1 MNLLPVASAADV
13 LKRVRHM
20 ARKHARMLTVA
31 LTLHT
36 AAIASGLVV
45 PRLLGRLVAGLE
57 QGNGRQPSVLLL
69 IPVFIVVQALLTGLA
84 MAVSARL
91 GERVLAELRE
101 DFLVAALRLP
111 LTTVEQADRGDLIT
125 RSTRDVDTL
134 TQAVRQAGPDVL
146 SAGTTLLI
154 TLCAVLL
161 LEPLLILPYL
171 ILLPILTVVTRWYLR
186 RARGA
191 YLHANAAYAR
201 LTSCVSATAEGAAT
215 VEALR
220 IDARRTAI
228 LEDSTE
234 VSLRAEHDTLRLR
247 NLFFPV
253 SDSGYLLPLVLTII
267 IGGLSYAHGLMTLST
282 VTAATLYAA
291 QLQTPVSRLLYWLDE
306 LQVGGAS
313 LARLAGVIQAGGRRR
328 PTATVPDRHRPK
340 GGDVRVRGVSFSYR
354 PGHAVL
360 RDVDLDIREKERLVI
375 VGPSGAGK
383 STLGRLLAGVADPHR
398 GSVTV
403 GGVPLSSLSPREL
416 RRQIVLVTQEH
427 HVFHRTVR
435 DNLTLAK
442 PEADDVELWDALKSA
457 GASEW
462 VTDLGIDTPLAGDAL
477 VSAARAQQLA
487 IARMLLADPRILIL
501 DEATSLLGATAR
513 QEVEGVPAA
522 ALHGRTV
529 IAIAHRLQTAHTAD
543 RIAVLENGRI
553 SELGTHD
560 ELLAHNGGYA
570 SLWRTWHGCP
580 PPCDVPRRG
589 DLTGPRPW
597 DEP

>member
-1 MNLLPVASAADV
+1 
-13 LKRVRHM
+13 
-20 ARKHARMLTVA
+20 MLAVA

-36 AAIASGLVV
+36 AATSSGLVV

-57 QGNGRQPSVLLL
+57 RGAGWQPNVVLL
-69 IPVFIVVQALLTGLA
+69 ISVFIVVQALLTGLA
-84 MAVSARL
+84 VAVSARL

-161 LEPLLILPYL
+161 LEPFLVLPFLLLVPV
-171 ILLPILTVVTRWYLR
+171 LTVMTRWYLR

-201 LTSCVSATAEGAAT
+201 LTSCVSATVEGAAT

-220 IDARRTAI
+220 IDDRRTAI
-228 LEDSTE
+228 LAEHAE
-234 VSLRAEHDTLRLR
+234 VSFRAEQHTLRLR

-253 SDSGYLLPLVLTII
+253 SESGYLLPLVLTIV
-267 IGGLSYAHGLMTLST
+267 IGGLSYVHGLMTLST

-313 LARLAGVIQAGGRRR
+313 LARLAGVVQAGGQRR
-328 PTATVPDRHRPK
+328 PTATVPDRDRPK
-340 GGDVRVRGVSFSYR
+340 SGAMCVRGVSFSYR

-360 RDVDLDIREKERLVI
+360 HDVDLNIRERERLVI

-383 STLGRLLAGVADPHR
+383 STLGRLLAGVADPHL
-398 GSVTV
+398 GSVTI
-403 GGVPLSSLSPREL
+403 GGVPLTSLSPREL
-416 RRQIVLVTQEH
+416 RRQVVLVTQEH
-427 HVFHRTVR
+427 HLFQRTIR
-435 DNLTLAK
+435 DNLTLAE
-442 PEADDVELWDALKSA
+442 PEADDVDLWDALKSA

-462 VTDLGIDTPLAGDAL
+462 VADLGLDAPLAGAAS
-477 VSAARAQQLA
+477 VSTDRAQQLA
-487 IARMLLADPRILIL
+487 IARMLLADPRIVIL
-501 DEATSLLGATAR
+501 DEATSLLDATAQ
-513 QEVEGVPAA
+513 QEVEGVLAA
-522 ALHGRTV
+522 ALRGRTV

-543 RIAVLENGRI
+543 RVAVLEKGRI

-560 ELLAHNGGYA
+560 ELLARNGGYA
-570 SLWRTWHGCP
+570 SLWRTWHGCSP
-580 PPCDVPRRG
+580 PSDVPRRG
-589 DLTGPRPW
+589 DPAGPRPW
-597 DEP
+597 NER